1 MNKKAKNTLVIILV
15 IIAVG
20 STSALVHQL
29 TGGDLVAETTSTWN
43 TVSDWFGTAKDTV
56 VNWFNTIG
64 Q

>member
-1 MNKKAKNTLVIILV
+1 MKKKTKTALIIILLIV
-15 IIAVG
+15 AVG

-56 VNWFNTIG
+56 VNWFSAG